1 MDVEPKI
8 IKLLYG
14 TSCKNLTNKAYH
26 DFFRIYY
33 TAWKVSKYEVS
44 LRIQSEWGK
53 YGPKQT
59 PYLDTFHEM
68 NGKPARYYETKK
80 DSPKIF

>member
-1 MDVEPKI
+1 M
-8 IKLLYG
+8 
-14 TSCKNLTNKAYH
+14 
-26 DFFRIYY
+26 
-33 TAWKVSKYEVS
+33 SKYEVS

-80 DSPKIF
+80 DPQKYFSFRVKNCWFLQVPGKFPSNLHYGN